1 MPIRP
6 FLSGQPFDPELIAT
20 MSAALE
26 NACAAL
32 GLSMVDDAA
41 TRLVAQK
48 IIQLTQGG
56 MRDAA
61 ALCEATLKEFKR
73 D

>member
-26 NACAAL
+26 TTCAAL
-32 GLSMVDDAA
+32 GLKLVDDPA
-41 TRLVAQK
+41 TRLIAEK
-48 IIQLTQGG
+48 IIGLAERGV
-56 MRDAA
+56 RDAA
-61 ALCEATLKEFKR
+61 LLSTMTLKEFQ
-73 D
+73 